1 MSLYRDIPNPRIYAP
16 VVLPHMSELF
26 KDITTYGATYME
38 LRQPTD
44 NKELNEYLDG
54 LIRENAPKVGGI
66 FTVSASTIYELRLME
81 IARRYAQER
90 IDEQYD
96 AGYTQQISLLGI
108 RREKDDVSLQMVL
121 EDL

>member
-1 MSLYRDIPNPRIYAP
+1 
-16 VVLPHMSELF
+16 MSELF